1 MCPLCT
7 KEWWTNFQSLFG
19 WFHEVIFGQ
28 FHHLYWFGHPFAQIT
43 MMLQKMPRVQD
54 KFQPGEMYLNGI
66 IGDDSRDYRLQK
78 GKLSNPKKQQM
89 K

>member
-1 MCPLCT
+1 
-7 KEWWTNFQSLFG
+7 
-19 WFHEVIFGQ
+19 
-28 FHHLYWFGHPFAQIT
+28 